1 MIFISHGAAAVLATA
16 VYKKISKQQKTFTTK
31 TIIKMF
37 LFGVL
42 PDIPLNILVLRNKFD
57 PSIHYHH
64 KWITHTPAFWL
75 AISLLTMKFFS
86 ERLGLAL
93 LASTWLHLGMD
104 WYGGADGIPF
114 LYPFTDHQFGIALS
128 GMNGPKGLGI
138 YLSNP
143 FFLSLEILVQG
154 AFLAVTFFTIK
165 KEFFTKENS

>member
-16 VYKKISKQQKTFTTK
+16 VYKKICKQEKTLTMK

-42 PDIPLNILVLRNKFD
+42 PDMPLNILVLSNKFN

-64 KWITHTPAFWL
+64 KWITHTPIFWL
-75 AISLLTMKFFS
+75 AISLVTMKFFS
-86 ERLGLAL
+86 KRLGVAL
-93 LASTWLHLGMD
+93 LVSTWLHLGMD

-114 LYPFTDHQFGIALS
+114 LYPFTDHQFGMALS
-128 GMNGPKGLGI
+128 GVNGPKGIGI

-143 FFLSLEILVQG
+143 FFLFLEILVQVM
-154 AFLAVTFFTIK
+154 FLVVTLFTIK

>member
-1 MIFISHGAAAVLATA
+1 MLFTSHGAAAVLATA
-16 VYKKISKQQKTFTTK
+16 VYKKISQQEKPLTTK

-42 PDIPLNILVLRNKFD
+42 PDIPLNILVLTKKFD

-64 KWITHTPAFWL
+64 KWITHTPIFWL

-86 ERLGLAL
+86 KRLGLAL
-93 LASTWLHLGMD
+93 LVSTWLHLGMD

-114 LYPFTDHQFGIALS
+114 LYPFKNDQFGAMLS
-128 GMNGPKGLGI
+128 HVNGPKGLRI

-143 FFLSLEILVQG
+143 LFLAFEILVQG
-154 AFLAVTFFTIK
+154 TFLAVTLFTIK
-165 KEFFTKENS
+165 KEFLTTENS

>member
-16 VYKKISKQQKTFTTK
+16 VYKNISKQEKTLTTK

-42 PDIPLNILVLRNKFD
+42 PDMPLNILVLSNRFN

-64 KWITHTPAFWL
+64 KWITHTPIFWL
-75 AISLLTMKFFS
+75 AISLLTMKLFS
-86 ERLGLAL
+86 KRLGVAL
-93 LASTWLHLGMD
+93 LVSTWLHLGMD

-114 LYPFTDHQFGIALS
+114 LYPLTDHQFGMALS
-128 GMNGPKGLGI
+128 GVNGPKGIGI

-143 FFLSLEILVQG
+143 FFLFLEILVQTM
-154 AFLAVTFFTIK
+154 FLAVTLFTIK
-165 KEFFTKENS
+165 KEFFK